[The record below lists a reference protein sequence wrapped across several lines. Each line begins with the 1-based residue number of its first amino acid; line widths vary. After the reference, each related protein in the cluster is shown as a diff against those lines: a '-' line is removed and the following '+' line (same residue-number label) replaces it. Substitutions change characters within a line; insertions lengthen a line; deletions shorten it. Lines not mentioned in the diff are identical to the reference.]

1 MRTSS
6 RYSDTRRRHFIDLL
20 NDTDQ
25 YWIETMGDRLFH
37 DLNYYDLFTRM
48 WLRLNNGLDSHNNH
62 NSPSRRANSA
72 ESGVTQANATAL
84 RKSELYQLM
93 PNVSQRTAVKYVQIA
108 IDHGLLIESIDPGD
122 LRSRRVTMSPDL
134 KRKIELF
141 LDYSIS
147 VFDSLR
153 PTRELANPPSKGT
166 KPRDGEVAHNA

>member
-1 MRTSS
+1 MKTCS

-25 YWIETMGDRLFH
+25 YWVEIMGDRLFH

-48 WLRLNNGLDSHNNH
+48 WLRLNNGLDSHN
-62 NSPSRRANSA
+62 SPSGPGNASGANVSA
-72 ESGVTQANATAL
+72 EAL

-93 PNVSQRTAVKYVQIA
+93 PNVSQRTAVKYIQIA
-108 IDHGLLIESIDPGD
+108 IDHGLLIEWVDPGD
-122 LRSRRVTMSPDL
+122 LRSRRVAMSADL

-153 PTRELANPPSKGT
+153 PRRELANPPSKGT